1 MKRRNDMIFVVV
13 QTIKSNLFLSLGL
26 CLVMIGTIIAGIL
39 PPLVLEQIIDSLAEG
54 KEVLFGVVSL
64 YFLLLVVAG
73 IFDAVKEVLI
83 TVFGQKVTYGLRH
96 EMCAKLSR
104 LPAAYFIRNEP
115 GVTASRFVNDVDT
128 VEVLFTSGIISM
140 VVDACKVFSILAVIF
155 VKSRGLGILM
165 LLVIPILFVVT
176 RQFQKRMLSA
186 QIENRKAVGKANNH
200 VPETIKNIRMIHT
213 FHKEK
218 FMEEKYD
225 SYIQK
230 SYRAMEKSNFYDAV
244 YSPIIIEISAVLVAV
259 MMILSARGG
268 NMQEFFGMSVGTAVA
283 VISYVGKVFGPL
295 ESIGMEIQNIQSAVA
310 GISRIHDF
318 LQEEE
323 EEKKCVYIEDVSQPV
338 IALDNVHFGYE
349 KGQEI
354 LHGYSFQMKEGE
366 QVTLAG
372 RTGVGKSTIFKLIL
386 GLYQPDSGNV
396 RIYGTPAHQI
406 PTNKKRQLF
415 GYVEQNFC
423 LIPGT
428 VKEQITLKDSAISM
442 EEVEVAVKMA
452 GLEEA
457 VLSLEKG
464 YDTPCTPNLFSKGQM
479 QLLSIARAIVANPKI
494 LLLDEITANL
504 DSETEEKVLK
514 ALQAASKNRT
524 VLSISHRLYEHSG
537 GKMVFIR

>member
-1 MKRRNDMIFVVV
+1 MKGRNNMIFVVV

-54 KEVLFGVVSL
+54 KEVLFGAVSL
-64 YFLLLVVAG
+64 YFLLLAVAG

-83 TVFGQKVTYGLRH
+83 TVFGQKVTHGLRH

-165 LLVIPILFVVT
+165 LFVIPILFVMT

-268 NMQEFFGMSVGTAVA
+268 SMQEFFGMSVGTAVA
-283 VISYVGKVFGPL
+283 VISYVGKVFDPL

-323 EEKKCVYIEDVSQPV
+323 EEKKCVYSEEVSQPV
-338 IALDNVHFGYE
+338 IALENVHFGYE
-349 KGQEI
+349 KEQEI
-354 LHGYSFQMKEGE
+354 LHGYSFRIEEGE
-366 QVTLAG
+366 QVTLTG
-372 RTGVGKSTIFKLIL
+372 RTGAGKSTIFKLIL
-386 GLYQPDSGNV
+386 GLYRPESGSV
-396 RIYGTPAHQI
+396 CIYGTPAHQI
-406 PTNKKRQLF
+406 PADKKRQLF

-442 EEVEVAVKMA
+442 EEVETAVKMA
-452 GLEEA
+452 GLEKV

-504 DSETEEKVLK
+504 DSETEENVLETLK
-514 ALQAASKNRT
+514 EASKNRT

-537 GKMVFIR
+537 GRRISL